1 MGEEYPTEAPVMDRL
16 QRLLLQY
23 LYTLKWR
30 EYVLRRG
37 RAALASCSRGAYPG
51 FEPLAQLYSLLGSL
65 ARRARSEGEALRGA
79 DPALWLFAMRYGD
92 VERAAEELSKASVEV
107 RLAAEKGCGEGLE
120 ECLPHAMNVTVAAW
134 RDTIAAVNIIARR
147 LSVA

>member
-1 MGEEYPTEAPVMDRL
+1 MDRL
-16 QRLLLQY
+16 QRMLLQY

-51 FEPLAQLYSLLGSL
+51 FEPLAQLYSLLGGL

-92 VERAAEELSKASVEV
+92 VDRAADELARASVEV
-107 RLAAEKGCGEGLE
+107 RLVAEKGCEGETE
-120 ECLPHAMNVTVAAW
+120 SCLPHAMNVTIAAW
-134 RDTIAAVNIIARR
+134 RDTLAAVNMLARR
-147 LSVA
+147 LSIA